1 MADWV
6 TISSLATAG
15 GTLVLAIATFA
26 SVRSSHRAARIA
38 EQALLLGQRPLLMPS
53 RLDDP
58 PEKIMWVDEHWAR
71 LEGGRGSA
79 EVIDD
84 NIYLAM
90 SLRNVGN
97 GTAVL
102 HGWRPTPGDAAAPA
116 PAADA
121 DSFRPQGRD
130 LYVPSGDIGF
140 WQAAIRDTSD
150 SDYSRLREAIAGRRV
165 FALDLL
171 YSDHQGGQRAI
182 GRFALAPAGD
192 EQWLCSVIRHWNL
205 DRPDPR

>member
-71 LEGGRGSA
+71 LEGGRAAA
-79 EVIDD
+79 EVLED

-90 SLRNVGN
+90 SLRNVAG

-102 HGWRPTPGDAAAPA
+102 QGWRPIPRNAAQTPMP
-116 PAADA
+116 DA

-130 LYVPSGDIGF
+130 LYVPAGDIGF
-140 WQAAIRDTSD
+140 WQAAVRDSSD
-150 SDYSRLREAIAGRRV
+150 GDHADLRGAIIGRRV
-165 FALDLL
+165 FAVDLL
-171 YSDHQGGQRAI
+171 YSDHEGGQRAI
-182 GRFALAPAGD
+182 GRFALAPGR
-192 EQWLCSVIRHWNL
+192 EGEWMCSVVRHWNL

>member
-71 LEGGRGSA
+71 LEGGRAAA
-79 EVIDD
+79 EV
-84 NIYLAM
+84 L
-90 SLRNVGN
+90 
-97 GTAVL
+97 
-102 HGWRPTPGDAAAPA
+102 
-116 PAADA
+116 
-121 DSFRPQGRD
+121 
-130 LYVPSGDIGF
+130 
-140 WQAAIRDTSD
+140 
-150 SDYSRLREAIAGRRV
+150 
-165 FALDLL
+165 
-171 YSDHQGGQRAI
+171 
-182 GRFALAPAGD
+182 
-192 EQWLCSVIRHWNL
+192 
-205 DRPDPR
+205 